1 MVKSHIVRIH
11 LLKVL
16 EGDDKIY
23 DDFEDHP
30 IVMVNDMVDHA
41 ENFETLIED
50 AEKLIYP
57 GSKYKKLPY
66 LRFKSTK

>member
-1 MVKSHIVRIH
+1 MVKSHIVGIH

-66 LRFKSTK
+66 LRFKSAK